1 MSNEFVRDT
10 CMLIRHDAAAY
21 HEDGWKRK
29 AAMALGGAAAIGAAG
44 YLGGTKRGRGQVRQ
58 AAGYVKQKAGS
69 AYGAGKRSLGNTL
82 GAVGRHVESNAR
94 SQGQAM
100 LGRKMRNAGYRMS
113 PSQRN
118 AV

>member
-1 MSNEFVRDT
+1 MSNQFVRDT

-58 AAGYVKQKAGS
+58 AAGYVKRKAGS
-69 AYGAGKRSLGNTL
+69 AYGAAKQGVGQVRQKA
-82 GAVGRHVESNAR
+82 GAAYGAAR
-94 SQGQAM
+94 
-100 LGRKMRNAGYRMS
+100 KKAGDMAFHMS
-113 PSQRN
+113 PKGTTRQTSLF
-118 AV
+118 